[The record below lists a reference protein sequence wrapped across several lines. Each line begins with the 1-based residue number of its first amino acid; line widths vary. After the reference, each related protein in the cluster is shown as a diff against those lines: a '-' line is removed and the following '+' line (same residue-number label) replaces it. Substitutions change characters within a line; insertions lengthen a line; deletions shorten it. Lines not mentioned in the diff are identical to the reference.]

1 MEGGHDIMLWL
12 QCMQLVERRA
22 ALAGVDGGANRELEI
37 VFAEIEALDVF
48 NTSRWSRNSQT

>member
-1 MEGGHDIMLWL
+1 MLWL